1 MKRRE
6 IIIAIKH
13 SPRVQ
18 PAPHAGCL
26 SAMRLANYQD
36 GKLSDRERHLTELHL
51 ADCDHCLGLVAA
63 LSRSEADK
71 ASASVPTALIV
82 QAGSLATPARSQ
94 NLRWAPVWA
103 AVAVL
108 ILAVGT
114 VTLQLGVGLTSA
126 PQQDAPQTRYV
137 SRDAWELRLLSP
149 PASSVI
155 RPLEQVFRWTE
166 VPGAL
171 FYDVRLVSLEGDLL
185 LRERVEDTR
194 WLLPETL
201 KLEPGEEYFIRI
213 DAYLSDS
220 KFLSSEHVVFQVGGE
235 E

>member
-6 IIIAIKH
+6 IITAIKL
-13 SPRVQ
+13 SPQGQ
-18 PAPHAGCL
+18 PAPDAGCL
-26 SAMRLANYQD
+26 SAVQLANYQD
-36 GKLSDRERHLTELHL
+36 GELGDGERNLIERHL
-51 ADCDHCLGLVAA
+51 ADCDHCLGQVAA
-63 LSRSEADK
+63 ISRSEADT
-71 ASASVPTALIV
+71 APASVPAALV
-82 QAGSLATPARSQ
+82 AQAGSLVTPPRSE

-114 VTLQLGVGLTSA
+114 VTLHLGVGLTSA
-126 PQQDAPQTRYV
+126 PQQHAPQTRYT
-137 SRDAWELRLLSP
+137 SRDALEPRLLSP
-149 PASSVI
+149 AEGSVI

-194 WLLPETL
+194 WLLPEAL
-201 KLEPGEEYFIRI
+201 KLEPGEEYFIRV
-213 DAYLSDS
+213 DAYLSDA
-220 KFLSSEHVVFQVGGE
+220 KFLSSEHIVFQVGGE
-235 E
+235 G